1 MFPFRFLDELL
12 SPGVLRPGLGF
23 KDGPKRCEKLEKP
36 RSPVTSV
43 GPDLED
49 AVVHEGKR
57 LTVLEL
63 ADLKIILDPRWKKPT
78 SESSGEP
85 SEIWALST

>member
-12 SPGVLRPGLGF
+12 SHGVLQPGLGF
-23 KDGPKRCEKLEKP
+23 KDHGQLLILTHSDGGETKDGPKRCEKLEKP

-57 LTVLEL
+57 LKVL
-63 ADLKIILDPRWKKPT
+63 
-78 SESSGEP
+78 
-85 SEIWALST
+85 